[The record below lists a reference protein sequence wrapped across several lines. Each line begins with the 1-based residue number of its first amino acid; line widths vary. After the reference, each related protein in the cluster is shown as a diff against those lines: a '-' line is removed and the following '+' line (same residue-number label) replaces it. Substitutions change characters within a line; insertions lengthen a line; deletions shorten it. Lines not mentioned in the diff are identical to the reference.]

1 MATRTLALEVPEE
14 LLTLLGSPEAAAA
27 RAKEALVLDLL
38 REARISQ
45 GKAAHLLNISRWE
58 ILELMARHQIPSGP
72 ETAAEVRQEIAEAR
86 RFLSVPSL
94 RDDSER

>member
-1 MATRTLALEVPEE
+1 MATCTLTLELPED
-14 LLTLLGSPEAAAA
+14 LVALLGSPEAAAA

-45 GKAAHLLNISRWE
+45 GKAAHLLNISRWD
-58 ILELMARHQIPSGP
+58 ILDLMARHQIPSGP
-72 ETAAEVRQEIAEAR
+72 ETAAEVRQEITEAR
-86 RFLSVPSL
+86 RFLSAPSL